1 MYSGSKLISNMLK
14 AGAVKKFELAESAFE
29 QHNG

>member
-1 MYSGSKLISNMLK
+1 MHVFWKQTDIE
-14 AGAVKKFELAESAFE
+14 AEAVKKLELAESAFE